1 MRKLR
6 RLTIKLVMS
15 VHWARADLA
24 VSRIE
29 VGF

>member
-15 VHWARADLA
+15 VHCGMADLA

-29 VGF
+29 AGF